1 VDEAAFLERLTDYE
15 VKMKTEAHAFDLFGL
30 PLDADRKSIRSVWTE
45 LSTRFHPDA
54 LEAKGLGRHRARVEK
69 VFAALSE
76 ANSVLSNKE
85 KREELKA
92 LLEAGGTGRAGETAA
107 TVVRRALEAE
117 TLAREADRALRAN
130 SFARATEGFQQS
142 LELHADQPDVVVSL
156 AWCRFNL
163 DGRSEQAGVTA
174 RRAIKEVLEKQPKLA
189 KAHYFLGMILV
200 AVGQDKLSIPSFEA
214 AREHDPRLVDA
225 ERQLRAVRIRLQ
237 QSGAVPAPAASKPGG
252 GKPAAPDAGG
262 AFAGLRGMFGGKK
275 S

>member
-1 VDEAAFLERLTDYE
+1 
-15 VKMKTEAHAFDLFGL
+15 MKSEAHAFDLFGL
-30 PLDADRKSIRSVWTE
+30 PLDADRKAIRSVWTE
-45 LSTRFHPDA
+45 LSTRYHPDG
-54 LEAKGLGRHRARVEK
+54 LEAKGLGHHRVRVEK

-92 LLEAGGTGRAGETAA
+92 LLEAGGTGKAGETAA

-117 TLAREADRALRAN
+117 TLAREADRALKTN
-130 SFARATEGFQQS
+130 NFAKAVEGFQQS
-142 LELHADQPDVVVSL
+142 LELHADQPDVFVSL

-163 DGRSEQAGVTA
+163 DGRSEQAAATA
-174 RRAIKEVLEKQPKLA
+174 RKALKEVIEKNPKLA
-189 KAHYFLGMILV
+189 KGHYFLGMVLV
-200 AVGQDKLSIPSFEA
+200 AIGQDKLSIPYFEA
-214 AREHDPRLVDA
+214 AKEHDARLVDA

-237 QSGAVPAPAASKPGG
+237 QSGQAAAPVAAKPGSKP
-252 GKPAAPDAGG
+252 ASAETSG